1 MALAGAATGI
11 RARPLTSTVP
21 AASPRSYRPDIDG
34 LRAIAILSVVLNHAG
49 IPLVTGGFTGV
60 DIFFV
65 ISGYLIG
72 GHIYAELRA
81 GEFSF
86 LRFYQRR
93 AKRILPVF
101 FAVLIFVLAAAVA
114 LLSPADLAKLA
125 RSAFAAALSGSNIVF
140 WHGANY
146 FDTRSELNPLLM
158 TWSLGVEEQFYAVI
172 PLLMV
177 LLGRI
182 RRASTLPAILALS
195 ALSFLLS
202 WSVLGSYPALVF
214 YMLPARAWELGIGV
228 ALAIAELDPKRGLVP
243 AAARQ
248 VLSFA
253 GLALMGFPLFLLN
266 STSAFPGPAA
276 VPSVLGAALAIA
288 APESWINRRMLSLAP
303 LVFIGKVSYSWYLW
317 HWPLLAF
324 LHILYGGELPAAMA
338 ILAIALSF
346 ATAVLS
352 YYLVEQPFRRS
363 RRTPAPLL
371 IRYAIV
377 SAVMLAVCSAV
388 WLSRGIPQRF
398 SALAGMEAAG
408 APLSSDPCLADDG
421 SDRPNLSAQC
431 YDASDVRPA
440 VALWGD
446 SHAAALAPG
455 LRAIASAQGY
465 GFAEVAKAS
474 CPPATGAT
482 HYIPRH
488 PRLAAECQRYNSDV
502 LGLLRNDAR
511 IRIVILNGS
520 WAGYLHRDW
529 QDGWLIADPDHRNQI
544 LTPEATRALLAQ
556 SLADTVRSL
565 QTASKQVVIFDDIPA
580 FNFEP
585 LWRVSTAQIPARRA
599 IAAWLGVTD
608 ANDPGYAAPG
618 DKAVAAAATS
628 ALQQAISG
636 LPGVT
641 LVDLRPSLC
650 NAAGQCAYRDGSRLL
665 YIDNNHISPQGAT
678 FALRNFHLPAI
689 AGTPSPPSPE
699 SRR

>member
-11 RARPLTSTVP
+11 RARPLSSTVP

-81 GEFSF
+81 GEFGF

-324 LHILYGGELPAAMA
+324 LHIL
-338 ILAIALSF
+338 
-346 ATAVLS
+346 
-352 YYLVEQPFRRS
+352 
-363 RRTPAPLL
+363 
-371 IRYAIV
+371 
-377 SAVMLAVCSAV
+377 
-388 WLSRGIPQRF
+388 
-398 SALAGMEAAG
+398 
-408 APLSSDPCLADDG
+408 
-421 SDRPNLSAQC
+421 
-431 YDASDVRPA
+431 
-440 VALWGD
+440 
-446 SHAAALAPG
+446 
-455 LRAIASAQGY
+455 
-465 GFAEVAKAS
+465 
-474 CPPATGAT
+474 
-482 HYIPRH
+482 
-488 PRLAAECQRYNSDV
+488 
-502 LGLLRNDAR
+502 
-511 IRIVILNGS
+511 
-520 WAGYLHRDW
+520 
-529 QDGWLIADPDHRNQI
+529 
-544 LTPEATRALLAQ
+544 
-556 SLADTVRSL
+556 
-565 QTASKQVVIFDDIPA
+565 
-580 FNFEP
+580 
-585 LWRVSTAQIPARRA
+585 
-599 IAAWLGVTD
+599 
-608 ANDPGYAAPG
+608 
-618 DKAVAAAATS
+618 
-628 ALQQAISG
+628 
-636 LPGVT
+636 
-641 LVDLRPSLC
+641 
-650 NAAGQCAYRDGSRLL
+650 
-665 YIDNNHISPQGAT
+665 
-678 FALRNFHLPAI
+678 
-689 AGTPSPPSPE
+689 
-699 SRR
+699 